1 MTNITANELKI
12 KGIASVERALHDSLE
27 VGITI
32 RGREKYVVVDID
44 RYNYLRECELETAL
58 VETRRDVKNKKT
70 YTESVQQ
77 HIKRISNEL

>member
-1 MTNITANELKI
+1 MTNITANELKT
-12 KGIASVERALHDSLE
+12 KGIAHLEKALHDNLE

-32 RGREKYVVVDID
+32 RGRERYVVVDID

-58 VETRRDVKNKKT
+58 IETRRDIKNKKT
-70 YTESVQQ
+70 YTETVQQ